1 MMGLANGRALF
12 FSHAVSWLYWSVEH
26 ICSELALQAAGL
38 DSPSNILKSRSSAR
52 TSQQPTMRKACS
64 SGSAMPKLVGARML
78 HREMSRMAEYN
89 WLEIRMQY
97 INGQCNE
104 KGQRVYP
111 SLADLSKQ
119 TGISLSTL
127 AHVDKLAS
135 DAAVAMQQVIVESL
149 EQAETK
155 QERQALT
162 TKYSKV
168 LPDLLNTAHNAI
180 GVEFK
185 VGELEELHTQARK
198 REEAA

>member
-1 MMGLANGRALF
+1 
-12 FSHAVSWLYWSVEH
+12 
-26 ICSELALQAAGL
+26 
-38 DSPSNILKSRSSAR
+38 
-52 TSQQPTMRKACS
+52 
-64 SGSAMPKLVGARML
+64 
-78 HREMSRMAEYN
+78 MAEYN

-127 AHVDKLAS
+127 AHKAAREEWNKQRRQSEERIMMAAIAQYEDEMSAKLAHVDKLAS
-135 DAAVAMQQVIVESL
+135 DAAVAMLQVIVESL

-168 LPDLLNTAHNAI
+168 LPDLLSTAHTAI
-180 GVEFK
+180 GVEQMIEHQEHEVHNEDK
-185 VGELEELHTQARK
+185 QYSPTSAR
-198 REEAA
+198 